1 MRIVKERA
9 REIHDGFVG
18 KGSGPKREANIAAAA
33 RPSVRPWGIHS
44 CHGFFWLEAP
54 EDLSNERES
63 AHGAATFLIAFQKQY
78 YSGPPVRSI
87 AKTIRNGSRDFSF
100 SFLPSSP
107 SFPTYLSIARRQ
119 GGTERGREPKSAGWV
134 WIWMLQ
140 RQPFLA
146 AVAVTL
152 RASS

>member
-1 MRIVKERA
+1 MMVSLA
-9 REIHDGFVG
+9 RGVG
-18 KGSGPKREANIAAAA
+18 RRGRQTLQQQPGRP
-33 RPSVRPWGIHS
+33 RPSVRGAFIRAMV
-44 CHGFFWLEAP
+44 FFWLEAP
-54 EDLSNERES
+54 EDLSNER
-63 AHGAATFLIAFQKQY
+63 ARARTATFLIAFQKQY

-119 GGTERGREPKSAGWV
+119 GGSERGREPKSAGWV